1 MKNYDYYNAFE
12 SIGVP
17 LKPLPTNYSPEE
29 FGRMLLSETHFEKG
43 VSYATSTDS
52 IDISKKPLDT
62 RNAVQARK
70 DFRQTV

>member
-1 MKNYDYYNAFE
+1 MNNYDYYYAFK

-17 LKPLPTNYSPEE
+17 IKPLPPNYSPEE
-29 FGRMLLSETHFEKG
+29 FGRMLLSGTHFEKG

-62 RNAVQARK
+62 RNAVQARN
-70 DFRQTV
+70 DFR